1 MGLVMS
7 VTGSV
12 GGIGASTF
20 AFALALQSGAESVL
34 IDGCSRLPLDL
45 LIGAEGRAGTR
56 WSQVRV
62 RSGDLEPSVIRA
74 ALPEHH
80 GVRVL
85 ATDADAV
92 PDPAAIQHLV
102 GVLQREQGVVVLD
115 LPPRDPLRTVLRTD
129 LDVVLLPP
137 TVHGVAAARLV
148 ALPTSQAVVV
158 RCGGDEVPEHAIA
171 DYIGV
176 PVRHAVRWQ
185 RSVTQ
190 AARAGAPLPARAD
203 LMTVAAALLAEVGH
217 GR

>member
-1 MGLVMS
+1 MS

-20 AFALALQSGAESVL
+20 AFALALQAGAGSVL
-34 IDGCSRLPLDL
+34 IDGCSGLPLDL
-45 LIGAEGRAGTR
+45 LIGAEARAGAR

-92 PDPAAIQHLV
+92 PDPTAIAHLV
-102 GVLQREQGVVVLD
+102 SVLQRDQGVVVVD
-115 LPPRDPLRTVLRTD
+115 LPPRDPLRTVLPTD
-129 LDVVLLPP
+129 VDVLLVPP
-137 TVHGVAAARLV
+137 TVHGVAAARL
-148 ALPTSQAVVV
+148 AARPGSKAVLV
-158 RCGGDEVPEHAIA
+158 RCGGDEVPERSIG

-185 RSVTQ
+185 RSITQ
-190 AARAGAPLPARAD
+190 AARAGEVLPAHAD
-203 LMTVAAALLAEVGH
+203 VMTVAAAILAEAGH
-217 GR
+217 GC